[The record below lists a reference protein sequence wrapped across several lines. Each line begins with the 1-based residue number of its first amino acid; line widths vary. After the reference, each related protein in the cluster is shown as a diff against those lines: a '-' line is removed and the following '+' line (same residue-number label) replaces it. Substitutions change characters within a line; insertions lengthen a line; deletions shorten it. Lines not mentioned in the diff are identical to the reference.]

1 MASDCCMCKKIYRLN
16 KKKNNKRNINKKE
29 GI

>member
-1 MASDCCMCKKIYRLN
+1 MTSDCCMCKKIYRL
-16 KKKNNKRNINKKE
+16 KEKKNNKRNINKKE